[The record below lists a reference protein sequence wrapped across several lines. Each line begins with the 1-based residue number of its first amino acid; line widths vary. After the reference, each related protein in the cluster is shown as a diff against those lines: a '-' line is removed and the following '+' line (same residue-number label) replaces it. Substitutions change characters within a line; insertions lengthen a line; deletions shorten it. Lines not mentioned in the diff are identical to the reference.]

1 MKRSISLVAV
11 IALLFSGLCFA
22 EYVPCKVSLNLF
34 ERMVV
39 LALLPAEGNFA
50 TLKIVNE
57 LKMELAPTEEEFK
70 KAGLSALESGG
81 IQAKDWLAVPE
92 KEITL
97 GETAEGIIVKA
108 LKKLDKESKLRAEHM
123 TVYAKFI
130 KE

>member
-1 MKRSISLVAV
+1 MKKISLAV
-11 IALLFSGLCFA
+11 IIALLFGGLCFA

-34 ERMVV
+34 ERVIV
-39 LALLPAEGNFA
+39 LSLLPAEGNFA

-57 LKMELAPTEEEFK
+57 LKMELAPTSEEYS
-70 KAGLSALESGG
+70 KAGLSDMENGG

-92 KEITL
+92 KEITF
-97 GETAEGIIVKA
+97 GEVSEGIVVNA
-108 LKKLDKESKLRAEHM
+108 LKKLDKEMKLRNEHM

>member
-1 MKRSISLVAV
+1 
-11 IALLFSGLCFA
+11 
-22 EYVPCKVSLNLF
+22 
-34 ERMVV
+34 MVV

-92 KEITL
+92 KKLTL
-97 GETAEGIIVKA
+97 GIVAESIIVNA
-108 LKKLDKESKLRAEHM
+108 LKKLDKEMKLRAEHM

>member
-1 MKRSISLVAV
+1 MKKISLVLI
-11 IALLFSGLCFA
+11 IALLFGGQCFA

-34 ERMVV
+34 ERIVV
-39 LALLPAEGNFA
+39 MGLLPAEGNFA